1 MEMFK
6 QKKKANRDSCRK
18 NGSIKKI
25 AEKYVE
31 ILNNTNVDIENV
43 FKRSDW
49 NPDLS
54 ECKN

>member
-43 FKRSDW
+43 FKRSD
-49 NPDLS
+49 
-54 ECKN
+54 